1 MNLNYCK
8 KNHSTILGK
17 VNFHL
22 IIAHHAAQGL
32 QWLHYSQSEI
42 RPYIEGYLHFT
53 LKKGDTNSKSQ
64 NSRDLA
70 YQQKQRATKLVQA
83 LTCLDNYLRSR
94 TFMVGQRLTLADTHL
109 SIEILPLFDIKLNG
123 QPLIKVRF
131 CQKVLMFLSYL
142 QTDENFTFLYLKI

>member
-1 MNLNYCK
+1 MNLNYLK
-8 KNHSTILGK
+8 KNPSTFLCK

-123 QPLIKVRF
+123 QPLIKAI
-131 CQKVLMFLSYL
+131 CPNKVPFINYVSTCTTQNLGAGSL
-142 QTDENFTFLYLKI
+142 